1 MIDRQFPPLR
11 MGACA
16 RRIAPASPGAKARR
30 PCHRSSQPRCL
41 AQTLPAATPI
51 TDQPS
56 NVDFSKLAPLYDE
69 LRQGNHAQLVE
80 LLVREGDLRGT
91 RVLDVGCGT
100 GSLAVVLAEQ
110 YACKVWGV
118 DVSPEMLDVARAKVP
133 EGVGLKL
140 GSAEAL
146 PFKDGWFERAVA
158 TLAVHLWDRPRAFAE
173 IQRVLAPGGRFAL
186 ASFNPAHFTSY
197 YLNTYFPSILEID
210 TERFAPADVL
220 VAELRDAGFDGRAHR
235 EPDARVLDQPG
246 GRAGAHPRPPHLDL
260 PADPRRGVRGGPR
273 RAEREL
279 PERVDFTQHW
289 LVVSAGPSER
299 S

>member
-1 MIDRQFPPLR
+1 MPKT
-11 MGACA
+11 CS
-16 RRIAPASPGAKARR
+16 RRSPTN
-30 PCHRSSQPRCL
+30 PS
-41 AQTLPAATPI
+41 
-51 TDQPS
+51 PS

-69 LRQGNHAQLVE
+69 LRQGNHAELVE

-118 DVSPEMLDVARAKVP
+118 DASPEMLDVARAKVP
-133 EGVGLKL
+133 AGVGLKL
-140 GSAEAL
+140 GRAEEL

-173 IQRVLAPGGRFAL
+173 LHRVLAPGGRFAL
-186 ASFNPAHFTSY
+186 ASFNPAHFESY
-197 YLNTYFPSILEID
+197 YLNTYFPSILAID
-210 TERFAPADVL
+210 TARFAPADVL
-220 VAELRDAGFDGRAHR
+220 AAELREAGFADVQTADLTHDFSISREDALARIRGRHISTFQLIG
-235 EPDARVLDQPG
+235 EEEYE
-246 GRAGAHPRPPHLDL
+246 AGLA
-260 PADPRRGVRGGPR
+260 

-289 LVVSAGPSER
+289 VMVSAAR
-299 S
+299 